1 MQTAKV
7 KAKDMVSSAKEKVK
21 EGSAK
26 MQGKTGE
33 ATAATHG
40 DKEMAKEAARA
51 KKDQATADKH
61 REKAEHRAD
70 ATTGHHGTTGVPLT
84 GPHGHGHHTATTG
97 GAAAVD
103 PAYPSAGTTDPAS
116 GKYL

>member
-7 KAKDMVSSAKEKVK
+7 KAKDMASSAKEKAK

-40 DKEMAKEAARA
+40 EKEMAKEAARA
-51 KKDQATADKH
+51 KKDQASADKH
-61 REKAEHRAD
+61 QEKAEHRAD
-70 ATTGHHGTTGVPLT
+70 AATTGRHGTHVPLT
-84 GPHGHGHHTATTG
+84 GPHGHN
-97 GAAAVD
+97 GAGAAVD
-103 PAYPSAGTTDPAS
+103 PAYPSAGSTYPAS
-116 GKYL
+116 GKYV